1 MGNEM
6 KYQSLTFWVSKAKQG
21 KPRQPNICSLGMVK
35 KKKIEKKHRLGIGVR
50 LLVLGKEIDENNIW
64 ISKQIF
70 GKKGLLK
77 MQKSNQHG
85 LFFLFHEVQDRIE

>member
-1 MGNEM
+1 MFSRYG
-6 KYQSLTFWVSKAKQG
+6 Q
-21 KPRQPNICSLGMVK
+21 K
-35 KKKIEKKHRLGIGVR
+35 KKLTRSTGLGWGVR

-85 LFFLFHEVQDRIE
+85 LFFLFHEIQDRIE